1 MLHFNNDYMR
11 GAHPEVMARLV
22 ATNFVQTV
30 GYGCDEFCRDAAAAI
45 RRACSAPDAKVCFL
59 VGGTQTNATMI
70 DALTSHAAGILAS
83 VNAHINVHESG
94 AIEACGKKVI
104 TLPGTDAKISASA
117 IEEYLEQFY
126 ADSSWSHRVIPAMVY
141 ISQPTE
147 FGTLYSLTE
156 LEAIADVC
164 RRYDL
169 KLFVDGSRLIYA
181 LAADGNDVTLADLA
195 RLSDAFYIGGTK
207 AGLLFGEAVVIRDG
221 GKMPYLFNTIKKHG
235 ALLAKGRLLGVQ
247 YEAMFTDELYRRMGE
262 NAIRQA
268 MKLRAAL
275 REKGWEPLAESP
287 TNQQIF
293 NIPDTQLAK
302 IAEFA
307 TFDDWGVCAPG
318 MRTVRFTTDWSTT
331 DGEIDEFIKHLATV

>member
-1 MLHFNNDYMR
+1 MR

-22 ATNFVQTV
+22 ATNFVQTA
-30 GYGCDEFCRDAAAAI
+30 GYGNDEFCRDAADAI
-45 RRACSAPDAKVCFL
+45 RRECMAPDAEVCFL

-83 VNAHINVHESG
+83 VDAHINVHESG
-94 AIEACGKKVI
+94 AVEACGKKVV
-104 TLPGTDAKISASA
+104 TLPGVDAKITASS
-117 IEEYLEQFY
+117 IEEYLESFY

-147 FGTLYSLTE
+147 FGTLYSLAE
-156 LEAIADVC
+156 LEAIAEVC
-164 RRYDL
+164 KRYDL
-169 KLFVDGSRLIYA
+169 KLFVDGARLIYA
-181 LAADGNDVTLADLA
+181 LASEENDVSFADLA

-207 AGLLFGEAVVIRDG
+207 AGLLFGEAVVIREG
-221 GKMPYLFNTIKKHG
+221 GMMPYLSNTIKKHG

-247 YEAMFTDELYRRMGE
+247 FEAMFTDGLYCRMGE

-275 REKGWEPLAESP
+275 REKGWKPLAESP

-293 NIPDTQLAK
+293 NISEAQLAK

-307 TFDDWGVCAPG
+307 TFDDWGVSAPG

-331 DGEIDEFIKHLATV
+331 DSEIEEFIKRLEAV